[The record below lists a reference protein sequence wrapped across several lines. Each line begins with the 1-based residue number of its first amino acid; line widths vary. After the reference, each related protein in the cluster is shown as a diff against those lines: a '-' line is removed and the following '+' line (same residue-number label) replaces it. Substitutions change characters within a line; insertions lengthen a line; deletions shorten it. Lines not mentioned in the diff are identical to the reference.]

1 MSRQVITIEN
11 PSSIPLTKEIIE
23 TLGLNAGVKISLE
36 IVGSMLIIR
45 SVEET
50 QRTEQFT
57 QTFQAVLKHRKSA
70 YEKLAQGS
78 QD

>member
-1 MSRQVITIEN
+1 MSKQVITLEN

-23 TLGLNAGVKISLE
+23 ALGLNAGVKISLE
-36 IVGSMLIIR
+36 VIGPMLIIR

-50 QRTEQFT
+50 QQTEQFA
-57 QTFQAVLKHRKSA
+57 QTFQSVLKHRKSA
-70 YEKLAQGS
+70 YEQLAQGP